1 MNVNAVT
8 SSVSAPVTRM
18 APTGAVWDTAAIVPT
33 QLSSVRSSQPRRR
46 KHEQFPPAPDVGD
59 ELLVEV
65 TDVPRIG
72 VPISQNYSSVKMSSS
87 AAMATRGVQVK
98 QGCGRSVGE
107 YDRNDPKTRL
117 PARYHTQHESIRERV
132 LTR

>member
-8 SSVSAPVTRM
+8 SSVSTPVTRM
-18 APTGAVWDTAAIVPT
+18 APTGAVWDTAAIAPT

-87 AAMATRGVQVK
+87 AAMATRGV
-98 QGCGRSVGE
+98 
-107 YDRNDPKTRL
+107 
-117 PARYHTQHESIRERV
+117 
-132 LTR
+132 